1 VSANSPSPSLS
12 ESSVRIPVD
21 LRRFPW
27 IRRLATD
34 YAYNFGAVA
43 PFFGGNP
50 ASRSDWASALSL
62 TQAHPRRRE
71 EIASIVTAQQRRR
84 GAPPAAIE
92 SAQRLADKRSVAIVT
107 GQQAGLFGGPLFTLL
122 KSLTALKLAE
132 QVSRDHNVP
141 AIAVFWIEAEDHD
154 WDEVRSCTVFD
165 DQLEPR
171 SVALPGRAAAESVPV
186 ARITLDTSIGDVIDD
201 LGRILPATEFS
212 PALLE
217 QLREAYAPGVGMS
230 EAFGR
235 WLERTLGNRGL
246 VVYDAS
252 DPASKPI
259 VADVF
264 ARELSAPGQTAR
276 LAAAAGAELTARGY
290 HAQVQPQ
297 DDSLALF
304 RIDTGRRAIRQQD
317 GQFLIGEAAYPASVL
332 LRELNEQPATF
343 SPGVLLRPI
352 VQDSLFPT
360 ACYVAGPN
368 ELAYLGQLHGI
379 YNHFGVPMP
388 LMYPRASATVLDAP
402 SLRFITK
409 YQLPLESLQPQ
420 DEAALNALLQTQIPS
435 AIEDSFASAAKAID
449 TEMATLIRVVPGLD
463 PTLEGTA
470 RSTLSRMQKDLETLH
485 NKLIQAAKRRNETLR
500 RQFMH
505 ARARAFPNGHA
516 QERTIGF
523 VSFVNQYGPA
533 FVERLSESLPLDIGH
548 HWVVAI

>member
-1 VSANSPSPSLS
+1 MSANWPSPSLS
-12 ESSVRIPVD
+12 ESTVRIPVD

-50 ASRSDWASALSL
+50 ANRSDWASALSR

-92 SAQRLADKRSVAIVT
+92 SAHRLADKRSVAIVT

-132 QVSRDHNVP
+132 QVSRDHDVP

-201 LGRILPATEFS
+201 LGRILPETEFS

-217 QLREAYAPGVGMS
+217 QLREAYAPGIGMS

-246 VVYDAS
+246 VVYDAL
-252 DPASKPI
+252 DPGFEI
-259 VADVF
+259 HRCGCLC
-264 ARELSAPGQTAR
+264 ARALGTRPDRPACRSRRSGIDGARLSRAGATAR
-276 LAAAAGAELTARGY
+276 RQPRALSHRHGAAG
-290 HAQVQPQ
+290 
-297 DDSLALF
+297 DSS
-304 RIDTGRRAIRQQD
+304 TGRPVLDRRGRLPRLGVVAGIERATCHIQSRRPLTTD
-317 GQFLIGEAAYPASVL
+317 RPGHALSD
-332 LRELNEQPATF
+332 
-343 SPGVLLRPI
+343 GVLR
-352 VQDSLFPT
+352 
-360 ACYVAGPN
+360 
-368 ELAYLGQLHGI
+368 
-379 YNHFGVPMP
+379 
-388 LMYPRASATVLDAP
+388 R
-402 SLRFITK
+402 R
-409 YQLPLESLQPQ
+409 
-420 DEAALNALLQTQIPS
+420 
-435 AIEDSFASAAKAID
+435 
-449 TEMATLIRVVPGLD
+449 TE
-463 PTLEGTA
+463 
-470 RSTLSRMQKDLETLH
+470 
-485 NKLIQAAKRRNETLR
+485 
-500 RQFMH
+500 
-505 ARARAFPNGHA
+505 
-516 QERTIGF
+516 
-523 VSFVNQYGPA
+523 
-533 FVERLSESLPLDIGH
+533 
-548 HWVVAI
+548 

>member
-1 VSANSPSPSLS
+1 LS

-84 GAPPAAIE
+84 GAPPVAIE

-290 HAQVQPQ
+290 HAQVQLQ

-332 LRELNEQPATF
+332 LRELSEQPATF

-420 DEAALNALLQTQIPS
+420 DEAALNALLQAQIPS

-505 ARARAFPNGHA
+505 ARARAFPSGHA

-523 VSFVNQYGPA
+523 VSFLNQYGPA
-533 FVERLSESLPLDIGH
+533 FVERLSESLPLDFGH